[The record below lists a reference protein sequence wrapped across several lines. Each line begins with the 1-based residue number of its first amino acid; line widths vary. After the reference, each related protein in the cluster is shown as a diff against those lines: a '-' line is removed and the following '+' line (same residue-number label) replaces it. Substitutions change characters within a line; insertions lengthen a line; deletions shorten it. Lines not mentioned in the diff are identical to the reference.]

1 MKTAFRFIRGF
12 IYFSLIL
19 ALIPLTD
26 LTAQQ
31 YVKSDFRV
39 SDATGFSSSAV
50 RISVSNSGEM
60 AVVWESSGNENILL
74 KTIASKGDLI
84 SSQIA
89 VDAPNSTS
97 ETRVAHNGIGNF
109 MVIFGAYSGSWRV
122 MGQTYSQDGDPI
134 GDTLRVDRNT
144 TEMIDMF
151 GSSLRS
157 NRNDQFAAFLPGHDS
172 MIVEMFSA
180 NGEFLSNTI
189 ILKPEVQNFSG
200 MYGQMTYTGD
210 LILLW
215 LDTSVGDYWGRIFSG
230 DGTPAGDAFQISHKT
245 PNSYLRDASL
255 CSDTSGNFAVIWTN
269 TEDTKVDIYAQL
281 FSKEGVAVGG
291 NTKVTGD
298 EADYLGYPRSAGMD
312 LDGNFVIA
320 WPDYRAQDTSFIYL
334 QQMDKLGAPVGGNYR
349 ATTINNGGPSLFT
362 NLPSQVHPSVRVLRD
377 TIYLA
382 WINLNENE
390 SIRQEVYASILEWK
404 EPDHTGLG
412 QEGTLPE
419 AFYLYPN
426 PSSGQLYLQWEHPL
440 AGPVDVSVYNSR
452 GVLIHRETRNLSG
465 QELQLDLPDIQEGMY
480 FLKVEGESINSSIP
494 LIIKK

>member
-12 IYFSLIL
+12 ISFSLIL

-26 LTAQQ
+26 LAAQQ

-39 SDATGFSSSAV
+39 SDATGYSSSAV
-50 RISVSNSGEM
+50 RMSVSNNGEM

-74 KTIASKGDLI
+74 KTIASRGELL

-89 VDAPNSTS
+89 VDAPYTTS
-97 ETRVAHNGIGNF
+97 ETRVAYNGAGNF
-109 MVIFGAYSGSWRV
+109 MVIFGAYSGSWKV
-122 MGQTYSQDGDPI
+122 MGQTYSPAGDPI

-151 GSSLRS
+151 TSSLRS
-157 NRNDQFAAFLPGHDS
+157 NRNDQFAAFLPGLDS
-172 MIVEMFSA
+172 MIVEMFSTS
-180 NGEFLSNTI
+180 GEFLSSTI
-189 ILKPEVQNFSG
+189 ILKPDSQNFSG

-215 LDTSVGDYWGRIFSG
+215 LDTSVGNYWGRIFSG
-230 DGTPAGDAFQISHKT
+230 DGTPATDPFQISQKT

-255 CSDTSGNFAVIWTN
+255 CSDTSGNFAVVWTN
-269 TEDTKVDIYAQL
+269 TEDTRVDIYAQL
-281 FSKEGVAVGG
+281 FSKEGVAIGG

-298 EADYLGYPRSAGMD
+298 EANYLGYPRSAGMD
-312 LDGNFVIA
+312 MDGNFVIA
-320 WPDYRAQDTSFIYL
+320 WPDYRDQDTSFIYM
-334 QQMDKLGAPVGGNYR
+334 QQMDKLGAPVGDNYR
-349 ATTINNGGPSLFT
+349 ATTINNGGPALFT
-362 NLPSQVHPSVRVLRD
+362 TLPSQVHPAVRVLRD

-390 SIRQEVYASILEWK
+390 STSQEVYASILEWK

-412 QEGTLPE
+412 QEGTLQE

-426 PSSGQLYLQWEHPL
+426 PSTGQFYLEWGHQPEGS
-440 AGPVDVSVYNSR
+440 AQISIYNSS
-452 GVLIHRETRNLSG
+452 GVLLHRETRSMSG
-465 QELQLDLPDIQEGMY
+465 KELQLDLPDMQEGMY
-480 FLKVEGESINSSIP
+480 YLKIDGESIHSSLP